1 MRTKGTQLSDTA
13 QALISLEGPAQAM
26 IALTVMF
33 TVLSQSLHKMLSFY
47 QGQNNGIYGTWCS
60 TSTKTDEVTEDTV
73 NN

>member
-13 QALISLEGPAQAM
+13 QALISLEGPAQ
-26 IALTVMF
+26 IALTVTF

-60 TSTKTDEVTEDTV
+60 TSTKSDEVTEDTV